1 MEMFARVLMWARV
14 ATPDVAAG
22 QAHPQVRPRVLA
34 VLGAFLAFAGGE
46 RFGFG
51 PGCCGVG
58 EVFAYLGDRRGAGI
72 VAA

>member
-1 MEMFARVLMWARV
+1 MEMFARVLMRARI

-34 VLGAFLAFAGGE
+34 VLVALLAFAGGE
-46 RFGFG
+46 WFRFA
-51 PGCCGVG
+51 PGCCGLG
-58 EVFAYLGDRRGAGI
+58 EVFACFGDRREAGI